1 MTRSPRQRLSVFAA
15 VLFGAA
21 PLGFG
26 LLRALRT
33 GGSDL
38 RMTWMAVVST
48 LFAAGVLAGAVGRR
62 RTRHAVLYQAGV
74 IFVVATL
81 LAGGMGFALGATAG
95 PGALAV
101 SAVFGFCLSVSSVL
115 VAFARPDAG

>member
-1 MTRSPRQRLSVFAA
+1 MKRSPIQRLSFFAA

-33 GGSDL
+33 GSDL
-38 RMTWMAVVST
+38 RMFWMAVAST
-48 LFAAGVLAGAVGRR
+48 LFAASVLAGAVGRR
-62 RTRHAVLYQAGV
+62 RTRSAVLYQAGV

-95 PGALAV
+95 PGVLAV
-101 SAVFGFCLSVSSVL
+101 SAVFGICLAVASVL
-115 VAFARPDAG
+115 VAYARPDTG